1 MGWISAKSFLPRGI
15 YGRAALILI
24 FPVVTLQLGVSVVF
38 IQRHFDRVTRQM
50 VEIVEPQIAHILK
63 EINASQDAETATARV
78 SKISADLRL
87 EVVVN
92 PDPGAAEGDQR
103 EFTDLTGRVLI
114 NQMRS
119 GIPSITS
126 VNLLKNDGN
135 SVEIKAATDVGEAV
149 ITLGRRTLS
158 PSNPHQLLVLM
169 VVFGFLTT
177 LIAFMFLRNQIRPV
191 KRLARASEAF
201 GKGQNIELAVSGA
214 TEVRSAANAFIDM
227 RSRIIRQIEQRT
239 LMLSSISHDLKTPLT
254 RLRIGL
260 EFLEKTPETTALI
273 ADVEEMNSM
282 IDEILEY
289 ARSEKL
295 EEFRQTDLVPFV
307 TEIVDQQRKTGHAVE
322 LRMAPPVKGLAV
334 SLREQSVRRSLE
346 NLLGNAVRHAEV
358 VRLSVDAQGDL
369 LTFVVEDNGPG
380 IPDGQTEAALRPFT
394 RLDTARNL
402 DAHVGVGLGLAI
414 AKDIAGSHRGEL
426 TLGAS
431 ADLGGLRAEFAL
443 RTSDSAPD
451 EAAT

>member
-1 MGWISAKSFLPRGI
+1 MRWISAKSFLPRGI

-24 FPVVTLQLGVSVVF
+24 FPVITLQLGVSVIF

-50 VEIVEPQIAHILK
+50 VANVEPQIRLILS
-63 EINASQDAETATARV
+63 EISASQDAETAMAR
-78 SKISADLRL
+78 ISPISVPLKL

-92 PDPGAAEGDQR
+92 PKPGAVAGDQR
-103 EFTDLTGRVLI
+103 QFIDFTGRVVI
-114 NQMRS
+114 DAMRS
-119 GIPSITS
+119 RIPSITS
-126 VNLLKNDGN
+126 INLLRNNGD
-135 SVEIKAATDVGEAV
+135 SVEIRASTAVGETV
-149 ITLGRRTLS
+149 VTLGRSTVS

-169 VVFGFLTT
+169 VIFGFLMT
-177 LIAFMFLRNQIRPV
+177 LIAFMFLRNQMRPI

-201 GKGQNIELAVSGA
+201 GKGQNVELAVSGA

-282 IDEILEY
+282 INEILEY

-307 TEIVDQQRKTGHAVE
+307 TEIVEQQQKTGNAVE
-322 LRMAPPVKGLAV
+322 LRTAPSVKDLAV
-334 SLREQSVRRSLE
+334 SLREQSVRRSLV
-346 NLLGNAVRHAEV
+346 NLLGNAVRHAGV

-369 LTFVVEDNGPG
+369 LRFVVEDDGPG
-380 IPDGQTEAALRPFT
+380 IPDGQTEAALQPFT

-402 DAHVGVGLGLAI
+402 DAHAGVGLGLAI

-431 ADLGGLRAEFAL
+431 PELGGLRAEFAL
-443 RTSDSAPD
+443 RTSESTTD
-451 EAAT
+451 EPAT

>member
-201 GKGQNIELAVSGA
+201 GKGQNVELAVSGA

-322 LRMAPPVKGLAV
+322 LRMAPSVKGLAV

-346 NLLGNAVRHAEV
+346 NLLGNAVRHAEI

-369 LTFVVEDNGPG
+369 LRFIVEDNGPG

-394 RLDTARNL
+394 RLDSARNL
-402 DAHVGVGLGLAI
+402 DAHAGVGLGLAI

-426 TLGAS
+426 TLSAS
-431 ADLGGLRAEFAL
+431 NELGGLRAEFAL
-443 RTSDSAPD
+443 RTSDSTANG
-451 EAAT
+451 AAT